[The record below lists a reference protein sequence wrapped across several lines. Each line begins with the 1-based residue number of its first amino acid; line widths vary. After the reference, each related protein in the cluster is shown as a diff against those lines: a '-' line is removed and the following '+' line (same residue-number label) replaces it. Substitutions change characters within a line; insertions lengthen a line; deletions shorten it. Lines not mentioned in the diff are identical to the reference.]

1 MAKEKQPDLLKQV
14 GSPKFAVILLII
26 LAVSA
31 VFGTVIVQTASP
43 EEYAARYGERTYW
56 VLRALRLT
64 DVYNSG
70 WFTTVLIL
78 VCVNLIACSLTRF
91 RFRLRRIGAAIIHW
105 SLVLIAVGVTV
116 SSIWGRNGMI
126 FLEEGQSVCEFDA
139 KGRDV
144 HLGYHVRLDD
154 FILELYGTSAERL
167 TVEMKGSGLKTEYPV
182 RIGTEVE
189 VEVPAGESDLAGEG
203 SPGGAPA
210 TYRLKV
216 LVYIPDFVIADL
228 KTMRVESRSSRP
240 NNPAIGVSISGPG
253 GDSERWLFARYPAG
267 MHKGGD
273 LPFELV
279 YSWAPNR
286 VKQFRSKLSV
296 LEDGKVV
303 KEKTISVNDPL
314 KHRGFTFYQ
323 TTYDQQKESW
333 SGLQVSRD
341 PGVPFVYSG
350 AAFLSIGLIMVFY
363 TGPLLKGRGGARR

>member
-1 MAKEKQPDLLKQV
+1 MAKQVLQGILKRV

-31 VFGTVIVQTASP
+31 VFGTVIVQTGSP
-43 EEYAARYGERTYW
+43 GEYAARYGERTYR
-56 VLRALRLT
+56 LLKALRLT
-64 DVYNSG
+64 DVYRSA
-70 WFTTVLIL
+70 WFTAVLIL
-78 VCVNLIACSLTRF
+78 VCVNLIACSVTRF
-91 RFRLRRIGAAIIHW
+91 RFRRRRIGAAVIHW
-105 SLVLIAVGVTV
+105 SLVLMAVGITVTT
-116 SSIWGRNGMI
+116 IWGRNGMI

-154 FILELYGTSAERL
+154 FMLELYGTSAERL
-167 TVEMKGSGLKTEYPV
+167 TVVMKESGLKEEYPV
-182 RIGTEVE
+182 RIGTEVV
-189 VEVPAGESDLAGEG
+189 VEVPAGQGDPDGG
-203 SPGGAPA
+203 PG

-216 LVYIPDFVIADL
+216 LAYIPDFVITDL
-228 KTMRVESRSSRP
+228 KTMRVETRTSRP

-267 MHKGGD
+267 MHKD
-273 LPFELV
+273 EALPFELV

-303 KEKTISVNDPL
+303 KEKTISVNDPM
-314 KHRGFTFYQ
+314 KYRGFTFYQ

-333 SGLQVSRD
+333 SGLQVSKD

-350 AAFLSIGLIMVFY
+350 AAFLSLGLIMVFY
-363 TGPLLKGRGGARR
+363 TGPLLKGRGGAKR

>member
-1 MAKEKQPDLLKQV
+1 MAKEKQPGLLKRV
-14 GSPKFAVILLII
+14 GSAKFAVILLII

-70 WFTTVLIL
+70 WFTTVLAL

-91 RFRLRRIGAAIIHW
+91 HFRRRRIGAAIIHW

-139 KGRDV
+139 RGRDV

-167 TVEMKGSGLKTEYPV
+167 TVELKESGLKREYPV
-182 RIGTEVE
+182 RIGTEVV
-189 VEVPAGESDLAGEG
+189 VEVP
-203 SPGGAPA
+203 PGQGGPDGAAA

-216 LVYIPDFVIADL
+216 LVYIPDFVMDPVT
-228 KTMRVESRSSRP
+228 KRVESRSSRP

-279 YSWAPNR
+279 YTWAPNR

-333 SGLQVSRD
+333 SGLQVSKD
-341 PGVPFVYSG
+341 PGVPFVYGG

-363 TGPLLKGRGGARR
+363 MGPLLKGRGGAKR